1 MTYWKVTEEA
11 SAELTL
17 NRQLGADTAGAS
29 EQGAQENS
37 TFSQVQ
43 TSTPHPFNVGSHQRG
58 HSVGA
63 STTGAA
69 NAPSTPSVS
78 IPFQQVCNLNIKKG
92 NLVEEAVVAIVK
104 STDEHLQHRTGV
116 AKAINEA
123 SRVAVQMA
131 LHDVVARMGGGVP
144 LGRVVVTAAGG
155 NLRCKH
161 DSCCLACC

>member
-1 MTYWKVTEEA
+1 MQSSHSTG
-11 SAELTL
+11 SL
-17 NRQLGADTAGAS
+17 QGADTAGAS
-29 EQGAQENS
+29 EQGAQENG

-43 TSTPHPFNVGSHQRG
+43 TSTPHLFNVGSHQRG

-63 STTGAA
+63 LTTGAA

-104 STDEHLQHRTGV
+104 SPDEHLQHRTGV

-144 LGRVVVTAAGG
+144 SGRVVVTAAGG

-161 DSCCLACC
+161 VIHAVWPAARERSNEG